1 MANIKSGKA
10 KINYKDDLSAEARN
24 LIQSILK
31 ENPKDRIK
39 LDEIFSHK
47 WITSLDQ
54 KYGLNLRRY
63 TEGGAK
69 NSNPDQKAEDK
80 NYKNLQEKNFA
91 NDDYLNKLIDERN
104 NEKNKKPTVS
114 FKDKKFINLSESSLN
129 KFGNYK
135 MPVRQD
141 SSLDKPI
148 LKNNTSN
155 LNKTKKFDHLKNW
168 NSTDPETGGYISD
181 RQVIKGF
188 MTKADKGQKR
198 LLTEGD
204 AYDDDNNDSQ
214 RHKPSYKNSR
224 QQNNIMDKYH
234 YTKQNFVDSNQS
246 TADSNAVRQKGFLM
260 DKGNKGYGR
269 KDRTQQP
276 DEGQG
281 NGFSPFSFM
290 NKILEKLGCVSN
302 E

>member
-198 LLTEGD
+198 LLTVTIFINKKTRKAIPMTTIIMTAKGI
-204 AYDDDNNDSQ
+204 N
-214 RHKPSYKNSR
+214 HLIKTPGSR
-224 QQNNIMDKYH
+224 II
-234 YTKQNFVDSNQS
+234 SWIS
-246 TADSNAVRQKGFLM
+246 TI
-260 DKGNKGYGR
+260 
-269 KDRTQQP
+269 TQ
-276 DEGQG
+276 
-281 NGFSPFSFM
+281 
-290 NKILEKLGCVSN
+290 NKILWTRISQLLIVTLYGKKGF
-302 E
+302 